1 MIALVGAMFVAM
13 GSARGI
19 EFGTCAPVG
28 SGATE
33 AVNYLTVGDSCTVE
47 HPNTNTDDDD
57 DWSLSANGIVQLL
70 ADVSSG
76 KDGGGNDQTTNLG
89 IRAQHAGS
97 VTVTDPGTDGVVG
110 TGDDDVVY
118 KFMVRAAPSI
128 SISFEDTDQLVSAGT
143 PVMVTV
149 TTTGIS
155 ADHTV
160 RIETPAPTYFTSV
173 DANGATDNDEVDDL
187 TTGTL
192 DTSSQFVNVTHEL
205 LTGDTEAGTAPPAAD
220 HKYVSRA
227 IISTSGVAAGEYTV
241 TATVTA
247 GATAIGNLAAGRTLS
262 DTEPFRVGDPGAG
275 LASAKLGAANVD
287 ASGMPTTDGSG
298 SADMTTKAA
307 GSTIH
312 LQVSSANSLGAKANK
327 GDVDQVIVFAI
338 GGYIDG
344 DTAKVNGETFRE
356 ESGMEK
362 VGAVQAFSVTRS
374 TPGTVTVRATVVG
387 SGTNVA
393 TNELVLTFTGDAEE
407 IALGEPSNQL
417 GQKASEI
424 KVEVTASDDAGNTA
438 EITPI
443 QLSSRLLDADG
454 NAAKNVFV
462 KETMQKVDDKG
473 DDDASNDTPV
483 STAVVVTLETRTAA
497 AADAGTYTL
506 EVKLGSED
514 TKTVDFIVAG
524 SAANVAVEVDSD
536 EVEVGDVVTVT
547 ATITDADGHPV
558 VDDDPG
564 SKSVKFSSAG
574 ALELRGFGA
583 VDGVVSQPV
592 KDGVATAKFVVAKG
606 EGKAVILVDHGSA
619 TGTTAVSTAASE
631 PEAMPEEEAG
641 LSCISSLSG
650 FSTWTCDV
658 EASASEIFDWISSR
672 GATALHLNSN
682 RMWVRYSVVDGAMVP
697 GSSDFMVT
705 KSDILYISN

>member
-1 MIALVGAMFVAM
+1 MRLSHLAAVATLVALLGAMFVAM

-19 EFGTCAPVG
+19 EFGACAPVG
-28 SGATE
+28 SGTE
-33 AVNYLTVGDSCTVE
+33 VVNYLTVGDSCTVA
-47 HPNTNTDDDD
+47 HTNTDDNDAN
-57 DWSLSANGIVQLL
+57 DWSVSANGIVQLL
-70 ADVSSG
+70 ADVSAA
-76 KDGGGNDQTTNLG
+76 KDNDGNDAGPDLG

-97 VTVTDPGTDGVVG
+97 VTVTNLGADNEVGG
-110 TGDDDVVY
+110 TGGDEDTEY
-118 KFMVRAAPSI
+118 KFVVRAAPSI

-155 ADHTV
+155 AGHTV
-160 RIETPAPTYFTSV
+160 RIETPAPTYFTNV
-173 DANGATDNDEVDDL
+173 DENGAADADRDEDGDPATGDDL
-187 TTGTL
+187 TSGSL
-192 DTSSQFVNVTHEL
+192 DASSQFVNVTHAL
-205 LTGDTEAGTAPPAAD
+205 LTGDTLAGSAPPAAD
-220 HKYVSRA
+220 HKYMSRA
-227 IISTSGVAAGEYTV
+227 LISTSGVPAGEYTV

-247 GATAIGNLAAGRTLS
+247 GATALGNLAAGRTLS

-287 ASGMPTTDGSG
+287 TSGMPTTDGSG

-344 DTAKVNGETFRE
+344 VTTEVNGKTFRE
-356 ESGMEK
+356 ETGTEK

-417 GQKASEI
+417 GQKASTI
-424 KVEVTASDDAGNTA
+424 DVEVTASDDAGNTA

-462 KETMQKVDDKG
+462 KETKQKVDDKG
-473 DDDASNDTPV
+473 DNDASNDTPV

-497 AADAGTYTL
+497 AAAAGTYTL
-506 EVKLGSED
+506 EVKLGSKD
-514 TKTVDFIVAG
+514 TTTVDFIVAG

-558 VDDDPG
+558 VDDASG
-564 SKSVKFSSAG
+564 NKSVKFSSAG

-583 VDGVVSQPV
+583 VNGVVSQAV

-606 EGKAVILVDHGSA
+606 EGKAVILVDHGRCN
-619 TGTTAVSTAASE
+619 GNE
-631 PEAMPEEEAG
+631 CG
-641 LSCISSLSG
+641 LHRR
-650 FSTWTCDV
+650 F
-658 EASASEIFDWISSR
+658 
-672 GATALHLNSN
+672 
-682 RMWVRYSVVDGAMVP
+682 
-697 GSSDFMVT
+697 
-705 KSDILYISN
+705 